1 MELRMRNVNI
11 LGVHWKI
18 RFLGE
23 RGRSRKTNTKGWG
36 GGRDCLKMEAWT
48 VCRFKGRGQEIEG
61 WCLRGVVNTPMH
73 TMYHDVLS

>member
-36 GGRDCLKMEAWT
+36 GG
-48 VCRFKGRGQEIEG
+48 EG
-61 WCLRGVVNTPMH
+61 LPKNGGL
-73 TMYHDVLS
+73 DSLQI